1 MDRDVNELELNQR
14 KAYYLKHLN
23 NKDYE
28 RDQDQEEG
36 KRINTI
42 RWDLDSNREILKKWL
57 KKLMREIDINAQQKT
72 GSDKKR

>member
-1 MDRDVNELELNQR
+1 MDRDVNALELNQR

-23 NKDYE
+23 NKNYE

-42 RWDLDSNREILKKWL
+42 RWDLDNNREILKKWL
-57 KKLMREIDINAQQKT
+57 KKLM
-72 GSDKKR
+72 G

>member
-1 MDRDVNELELNQR
+1 MDRDVNALELNQR